1 MGKTTRFGVSLD
13 TDLLEP
19 FDALCERRG
28 CANRSEAI
36 RDLIRAALVD
46 DAWERANAAGAGTLT
61 LVYDHHRSDLAH
73 KLNAVQ
79 HEAHE
84 CVVASLHVHLDHDNC
99 LEVIV
104 LQGEGRQIRAMAQRL
119 LAIKG
124 VKHGALTLTTT
135 GRGLA

>member
-1 MGKTTRFGVSLD
+1 M
-13 TDLLEP
+13 P
-19 FDALCERRG
+19 PALPSWHC
-28 CANRSEAI
+28 
-36 RDLIRAALVD
+36 
-46 DAWERANAAGAGTLT
+46 
-61 LVYDHHRSDLAH
+61 AH